1 MQEFCIFGQI
11 YKARSMTVNYRYLLT
26 ISSVTALGGLLF
38 GFDISVISGTI
49 PFIQDYF
56 ELSEVAKG
64 WVVSSALIGCIIGAS
79 YSGRL
84 GDRFGRKKI
93 LMITAVLF
101 ALSAIGSGISNTVTA
116 FIFYRILGGL
126 AVGGASVLA
135 PVYIA
140 EVSPALLRG
149 RMVSINQL
157 TIVIGISLAYY
168 SNWFMLAT
176 GDNAWRWMFAAEAV
190 PAVFFLA
197 ALFIIPESPRWL
209 VARQKDAQAKNILEK
224 IAGPDFASFELK
236 EIKASLAGS
245 QKRGTLKEAF
255 QKKYAFILFIGIFLA
270 VFQQWSGINVIFFYA
285 PDIFAKA
292 NLGVDSALFQTTLI
306 GLMNIV
312 FTILAMKVIDRV
324 GRKKLMLIGAAGMAV
339 CYIVIGFLFSAG
351 KTGDWWLLSF
361 IIITPAFF
369 AFGLG
374 PTVWVVL
381 SEIFPNKIRGAA
393 MSAATFS
400 LWVACYILTLTFPIL
415 VEWLNPANTF
425 WIYAAI
431 CILGY
436 FIISRFLPETRGISL
451 EQLERR
457 LVKEIPHTA
466 PKQPTEDLHLN
477 PVP

>member
-1 MQEFCIFGQI
+1 MQDFCIFGQI
-11 YKARSMTVNYRYLLT
+11 NTARSMNVNYRYLLT
-26 ISSVTALGGLLF
+26 ISIVTAMGGLLF

-56 ELSEVAKG
+56 ELNEVTKG

-84 GDRFGRKKI
+84 GDRFGRKRI
-93 LMITAVLF
+93 LMITSVLF
-101 ALSAIGSGISNTVTA
+101 AISAIGSGISNTVTA

-157 TIVIGISLAYY
+157 TIVLGISLAYY
-168 SNWFMLAT
+168 SNWFLLAT
-176 GDNAWRWMFAAEAV
+176 GDSAWRWMFAAEAV
-190 PAVFFLA
+190 PAVLFLA

-209 VARQKDAQAKNILEK
+209 VARQKDAQAKKVLEK
-224 IAGPDFASFELK
+224 ISGPDFASFELK

-339 CYIVIGFLFSAG
+339 CYIIIGFLFSAG

-436 FIISRFLPETRGISL
+436 FIIFRFLPETRGISL
-451 EQLERR
+451 EQLERK
-457 LVKEIPHTA
+457 LVRETPHTA
-466 PKQPTEDLHLN
+466 PKQPTEDLHLK
-477 PVP
+477 PVQ